1 MTAEERE
8 KIKSLITQPPANIS
22 DFMTAF
28 DIVTDGIDDALQ
40 SFLTTDEE
48 KTFLRQLLS
57 RLYGDRDR
65 IIFETYIVNET
76 SSDCYS
82 SS

>member
-1 MTAEERE
+1 MMDNERE
-8 KIKSLITQPPANIS
+8 KIKSLIKELPANVS

-40 SFLTTDEE
+40 SFLTTDDE
-48 KTFLRQLLS
+48 KVFLRQLLS

-65 IIFETYIVNET
+65 MILEHYIVNQT
-76 SSDCYS
+76 SPDCFS
-82 SS
+82 

>member
-1 MTAEERE
+1 
-8 KIKSLITQPPANIS
+8 
-22 DFMTAF
+22 MTAF

-48 KTFLRQLLS
+48 KTFLRQLLN

-65 IIFETYIVNET
+65 VIIENYIVNET
-76 SSDCYS
+76 SPDCYS
-82 SS
+82 ETD

>member
-1 MTAEERE
+1 MQDKE
-8 KIKSLITQPPANIS
+8 KISSLIKELPANIS

-28 DIVTDGIDDALQ
+28 DIVTDGIDCALQ

-48 KTFLRQLLS
+48 KVFLRQLLS

-65 IIFETYIVNET
+65 MIIDNYIINET
-76 SSDCYS
+76 SPDCFS
-82 SS
+82 